1 MKRLIS
7 IIAMEPRENLKAAIR
22 DRDVPDRFVINAFGK
37 RLALAFRRLCRN
49 SIPVKGEMMDLD
61 LLEKRQAALSWRD
74 DLILEMWSIVN
85 RAGMEAKLGV
95 EKDLAEAG
103 IVETLWDP
111 AKFTRG
117 RVDGAMR
124 SAMLNELEN
133 LFRRAAENLR
143 KIDTGYVALADALLE
158 SLAALKLPSLEPDD
172 PNEVMTDASHKSAP
186 APTGRLAAMIATTAD
201 RDLIKSAKEWGSWA
215 LTMVG
220 EASETASQKLQSGTG
235 LHDRLRRSAQTRIE
249 TAWMAPTGEPL
260 PLMGQLIAVV
270 ENVGNEARS
279 MAL

>member
-1 MKRLIS
+1 M
-7 IIAMEPRENLKAAIR
+7 
-22 DRDVPDRFVINAFGK
+22 

-111 AKFTRG
+111 AKFTRE
-117 RVDGAMR
+117 RVDAAMR
-124 SAMLNELEN
+124 AAILNELEN

-158 SLAALKLPSLEPDD
+158 SLIALELPSLEPDD
-172 PNEVMTDASHKSAP
+172 PDEVRTDATHKPAP
-186 APTGRLAAMIATTAD
+186 APTGRLAAMIATIAD